1 MYGKIHDCI
10 FGSSIMEEDITI
22 RYIWMCFVTAAD
34 KHGIVD
40 DTVAALARKFNVNIN
55 DLFTAIQFLMK
66 TDASSRHSEAEGRR
80 IVPIRDTYGWKIVNY
95 EYYRDLQ
102 TQHDRTE
109 YMKDYMKVYR
119 SKQSVNTVNTRKH
132 LVSTLVDTDVDV
144 DVDVDIDKDLN
155 KSVKKATASSSN
167 EQFIQSLKDNP
178 AYEGINIDT
187 ELGKMDSWLS
197 ARPGRKKTKKFVV
210 NWLNRVE
217 KPMGGG
223 NGKAKSVVDEWAE
236 EQGVNLYSNDG
247 ERTEDI
253 RISIPQIQAHKGN
266 S

>member
-1 MYGKIHDCI
+1 MKYIKVNKWEEFQHYKNRRPPWIKLYTHLLDDYEFGCLHDASKLLAIYLWMLAAKHDNKIPY
-10 FGSSIMEEDITI
+10 DITWLKRFMTI
-22 RYIWMCFVTAAD
+22 KFSESNIKD
-34 KHGIVD
+34 LEIHGFIECY
-40 DTVAALARKFNVNIN
+40 
-55 DLFTAIQFLMK
+55 Q
-66 TDASSRHSEAEGRR
+66 DASKTLASCKQDASPSRDREE
-80 IVPIRDTYGWKIVNY
+80 TYKTL
-95 EYYRDLQ
+95 E
-102 TQHDRTE
+102 TE
-109 YMKDYMKVYR
+109 KRAV
-119 SKQSVNTVNTRKH
+119 
-132 LVSTLVDTDVDV
+132 
-144 DVDVDIDKDLN
+144 
-155 KSVKKATASSSN
+155 ASSSN

-197 ARPGRKKTKKFVV
+197 ARPGRKKTRKFVV

-223 NGKAKSVVDEWAE
+223 NGKAKSIVDEWAE